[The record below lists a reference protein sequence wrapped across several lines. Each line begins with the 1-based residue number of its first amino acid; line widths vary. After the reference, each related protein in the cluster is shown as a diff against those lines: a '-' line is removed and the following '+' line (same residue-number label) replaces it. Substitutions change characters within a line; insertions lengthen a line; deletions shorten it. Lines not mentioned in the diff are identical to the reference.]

1 MNDIK
6 TPNPCALDD
15 NDFAPCAS
23 PNLNWASNL
32 VGIIFLAPYLSCTT
46 LLVSNS

>member
-1 MNDIK
+1 MTDIK
-6 TPNPCALDD
+6 TPNPCALGD

-32 VGIIFLAPYLSCTT
+32 VGIIFLASFLTYLALHC
-46 LLVSNS
+46 L